1 MTNPEKMILFLLVV
15 ISGLI
20 GYMVGGYYVSFLA
33 IVGLILI
40 FSILTDNDENE

>member
-1 MTNPEKMILFLLVV
+1 MTNSEKMILFLLVV

-20 GYMVGGYYVSFLA
+20 GYLVGGYYVSFLA

-40 FSILTDNDENE
+40 FSILTENDEN

>member
-1 MTNPEKMILFLLVV
+1 MSNPEKMILFLLVV

-33 IVGLILI
+33 IIGLILI
-40 FSILTDNDENE
+40 FSILTENDEN

>member
-20 GYMVGGYYVSFLA
+20 GYIIDGYYVSFLA
-33 IVGLILI
+33 VVGLILI
-40 FSILTDNDENE
+40 FSILTENDEN